1 MASTATRIAPLDPP
15 YEPQIENT
23 LRSLMG
29 GVGAEA
35 LALFRTIA
43 RHEPLLERFRQT
55 GSTLLSF
62 GRLDAIDRETVI
74 HRVCARCDAEYE
86 WGVHA
91 VVFAEGLGLDEH
103 WLAATV
109 RGAASDF
116 EPRQSLLVALVDEL
130 HDTAT
135 ISDELW
141 AQLAATWSDEQLLEL
156 LALVGFYHLVAFI
169 CNGVRLP
176 LEPWAARFPPQSAGL
191 RSEA

>member
-1 MASTATRIAPLDPP
+1 
-15 YEPQIENT
+15 
-23 LRSLMG
+23 MG
-29 GVGAEA
+29 GVDAEP

-74 HRVCARCDAEYE
+74 HRVCARCNAEYE

-91 VVFAEGLGLDEH
+91 VAFAAALGLDEA

-109 RGAASDF
+109 SGGPQDF
-116 EPRQSLLVALVDEL
+116 DDRQGLLVALVDEL
-130 HDTAT
+130 HETAT
-135 ISDELW
+135 VSDELW
-141 AQLAATWSDEQLLEL
+141 SRLAAAWTEEQLLEL

-169 CNGVRLP
+169 CNGARVP
-176 LEPWAARFPPQSAGL
+176 LEGWAARFPL
-191 RSEA
+191 